1 MALLRLQV
9 KISNLRV
16 KIISELTDL
25 LMEVNTIDI
34 KSINGTRNVK
44 VEGARLKTLKPLV
57 NPGESCA
64 TKESKS
70 TGENKSNP
78 KDTHT
83 HNEVNEKNSDD
94 DDKEEDDDDDDDTND
109 YGDESLMD
117 SMVFTHE
124 EASSIYMSA
133 TSQSFEKSTTSQGPE
148 GVDNKAD
155 EESTENQDPP
165 IVFIWMSV
173 L

>member
-1 MALLRLQV
+1 MNPVQLKNQNQLVR
-9 KISNLRV
+9 
-16 KIISELTDL
+16 
-25 LMEVNTIDI
+25 
-34 KSINGTRNVK
+34 INPI
-44 VEGARLKTLKPLV
+44 L
-57 NPGESCA
+57 
-64 TKESKS
+64 
-70 TGENKSNP
+70 

-165 IVFIWMSV
+165 IVFHMDECAIEFDGLATISN
-173 L
+173 LKLKLAI